1 MRTVGTMFFASV
13 AAHGDIVAVRNPRVQ
28 TEGELTYN
36 QLGEKVRAL
45 AAGLLTLGFR
55 KGNKV
60 ALFSDNRPRWIQ
72 SDLAMLSIGV
82 IDVPR
87 GSDSSV
93 VELDYILRHSEC
105 GAVFVQDKKLYD
117 KIRPAIAASRDV
129 RNIVMM
135 DDSAAQCSSLP
146 EVSIQDFSTVEHLG
160 RTANVGIEIPLGTVR
175 PEDPATIIYTS
186 GTTGQPKGVML
197 THINL
202 THQSD
207 NIDFGGDTEPGDI
220 LQVLLPSWHAYERAV
235 EYVALRNGWTL
246 AYSDK
251 RSFRDDMMGLRP
263 HIIPCVPRVW
273 EMVYD
278 GVQDKLRREPE
289 KKQRIVKSLFSASH
303 LYIRMCRI
311 AEGRDLRRKPA
322 SRALRVMARLAALN
336 LKPIHRIADKKI
348 YRLIREITGGRVK
361 AAVSGGGSLA
371 PYIDD
376 FFEVI
381 GVRILNGYGLTETS
395 PVISLRQ
402 FAHNVRGSVGQPI
415 AKTEISIRDDEGT
428 SLPQGTTGV
437 IWARGPQIMLGYYKN
452 PEGTQSL
459 MDAEGWL
466 NTGDLGWISATGDL
480 VISGRAK
487 DTIVLS
493 SGENVEPDNIE
504 VVARRSAL
512 VSQIIVIGQDK
523 KNLAA
528 LVVPDWPALAMALGT
543 SPETPADRLI
553 KDPRAARIVRED
565 IADVMTQNGGFKP
578 WEFVHRVALLDF
590 VFSDE
595 NGTLTQTMKL
605 RRRAILEKFAAEAAA
620 LYQP

>member
-1 MRTVGTMFFASV
+1 MRTVGTMFFDSV
-13 AAHGDIVAVRNPRVQ
+13 AAHGDVVAVRNPRV
-28 TEGELTYN
+28 GDNADLTYD
-36 QLGEKVRAL
+36 QLAEKVRAL

-60 ALFSDNRPRWIQ
+60 ALFSDNHPLWIQ
-72 SDLAMLSIGV
+72 SDLAMQSIGV

-87 GSDSSV
+87 GSDSSIL
-93 VELDYILRHSEC
+93 ELDYILRHSEC
-105 GAVFVQDKKLYD
+105 GAVFVQDQKLYD
-117 KIRPAIAASRDV
+117 KIRPAIAASGDV

-135 DDSAAQCSSLP
+135 DDSSASCSSLP
-146 EVSIQDFSTVEHLG
+146 NVSIQDFSTVEQLG
-160 RTANVGIEIPLGTVR
+160 RTGIVGIDIPLETIQ
-175 PEDPATIIYTS
+175 PQDPATIIYTS

-197 THINL
+197 THVNL

-207 NIDFGGDTEPGDI
+207 NIDFGGDTAPGDI

-251 RSFRDDMMGLRP
+251 RSFRDDMISLRP

-278 GVQDKLRREPE
+278 GVQDKLKREPE
-289 KKQRIVKSLFSASH
+289 KKQRVARGLLSASQM
-303 LYIRMCRI
+303 YVRMLRI

-322 SRALRVMARLAALN
+322 SRSTRILARMAAWN
-336 LKPIHRIADKKI
+336 LQPIHRIADKKI
-348 YRLIREITGGRVK
+348 YGHIRKITGGRVK

-395 PVISLRQ
+395 PVLSLRQ
-402 FAHNVRGSVGQPI
+402 FSHNVRGSVGQPI
-415 AKTEISIRDDEGT
+415 AKTEISIRDEDGE
-428 SLPQGTTGV
+428 SLPQGSTGV
-437 IWARGPQIMLGYYKN
+437 IWVRGPQIMLGYYKN
-452 PEGTQSL
+452 PEGTKSL
-459 MDAEGWL
+459 LDAEGWL
-466 NTGDLGWISATGDL
+466 NTGDLGWIATTGDL

-528 LVVPDWPALAMALGT
+528 LVIPHWPALATALGT
-543 SPETPADRLI
+543 SPETPPGSLI

-565 IADVMTQNGGFKP
+565 ISDVMNQNGGFKSC
-578 WEFVHRVALLDF
+578 EFVHRVALLDY

-595 NGTLTQTMKL
+595 NETLTQTMKL
-605 RRRAILEKFAAEAAA
+605 RRRVILEKFAVEAAA
-620 LYQP
+620 LYQT